1 MLGNKLLVVTAL
13 RVPAHQI
20 PELSMMVLQVRV
32 SGGQAPELARPSLK
46 VSFLLCFVS
55 LSPSLG
61 FGLVSVFLSYFSSFE
76 LPGFLPEKHIR
87 KSHSEGSCHSWHT
100 MQKRNFS
107 C

>member
-13 RVPAHQI
+13 RVPAHQT
-20 PELSMMVLQVRV
+20 
-32 SGGQAPELARPSLK
+32 PELARPSLK